1 MSIGRRV
8 MLLLASALIVV
19 AMAAVTASPAFAN
32 TQSDNQLRNRIDRI
46 QDRPGPLTHH
56 ENHLIHE
63 LRHDIRTN

>member
-1 MSIGRRV
+1 
-8 MLLLASALIVV
+8 VV
-19 AMAAVTASPAFAN
+19 AMAAVTASPALAN

>member
-1 MSIGRRV
+1 

-32 TQSDNQLRNRIDRI
+32 THSDKQLRQRVDRI

-56 ENHLIHE
+56 ERHVIHD
-63 LRHDIRTN
+63 LRQDRHTK